1 MSSLTGRGRV
11 YQYELL
17 RESLAGGILH
27 VENITMRSP
36 TLTGA
41 ATLVV
46 ALMTGCGAESG
57 PTAESAPGLTADA
70 KIADHFQVREII
82 TFDAENPC
90 NGELITFTGESF
102 YQMTVVGTQEEGPD
116 AGTPVHFAFQ
126 GVVQVT
132 GTGSE
137 SGASYTAYDT
147 YHEGYNAPHNYLERG
162 SFHVTSSLPSL
173 SFYGYFDFHVVVLP
187 TGEFTVTRDVPV
199 TEECRA

>member
-1 MSSLTGRGRV
+1 MIRSL
-11 YQYELL
+11 
-17 RESLAGGILH
+17 
-27 VENITMRSP
+27 

-70 KIADHFQVREII
+70 EIADHFELREVI
-82 TFDAENPC
+82 TFEAANPC
-90 NGELITFTGESF
+90 NGELITFIGESF
-102 YQMTVVGTQEEGPD
+102 YQVTVVGTQEEGPD
-116 AGTPVHFAFQ
+116 AGQPVHFEFQ
-126 GVVQVT
+126 QVVKVT

-137 SGASYTAYDT
+137 TGASYTVNDT

-162 SFHVTSSLPSL
+162 SFHATSSVPSL
-173 SFYGYFDFHVVVLP
+173 SFRGYFDFHVVVLP
-187 TGEFTVTRDVPV
+187 SGEFTVTHEVPV